1 MWLNR
6 LWVRITLA
14 FVVMI
19 LLSAAA
25 IGIAAR
31 NINNDSVRDRLVYQQ
46 LDRPGGLLDRL
57 ARYNQRNPDWEG
69 IDTFMSGAQS
79 AGGASRSG
87 LYFVLTD
94 ADNQTLHDSRP
105 DDLENETWRT
115 ESQNIPIN
123 NLDTDEVV
131 GYLSIYPRNRSQDSN
146 APPPRRSN
154 IDDPLSAL
162 SSALWI
168 ALLVLVPLGIL
179 ASILISRTLTS
190 PLNQLVD
197 AARDV
202 GSGNLNRRVEL
213 SGTVEIREVANAF
226 NEMTTGLEESEQL
239 RRNLVA
245 DIADELR
252 TPLTVVQGNLR
263 AILDDVYPLNKEEIA
278 RLYDQTRILAQ
289 LVQDLR
295 DVAQAE
301 AGQLELNLVAT
312 NVGQLVETT
321 VATFGSI
328 AEEESV
334 ALHIDTQKDLPA
346 VQLDSTRI
354 AQVLHNL
361 LSNAMRYTP
370 SGGSVSVSVSPV
382 GVTSASGS
390 SVGGTS
396 IVEFVEIS
404 VSDSGTGIAPEH
416 LPRIFDR
423 FYRTERARDR
433 DSGGTGL
440 GLAIAQALVTAH
452 GGSIRAES
460 DGIGKGSTFTI
471 SLPVAR

>member
-19 LLSAAA
+19 LLAAAA
-25 IGIAAR
+25 IGLAAR
-31 NINNDSVRDRLVYQQ
+31 YINDDTVRDRIVYQQ
-46 LDRPGGLLDRL
+46 LDRPGGVIERL
-57 ARYNQRNPDWEG
+57 ARYHRRHPDWAD
-69 IDTFMSGAQS
+69 IDTFMSGVQS

-87 LYFVLTD
+87 LYFMLTD
-94 ADNQTLHDSRP
+94 ADNQLLHDSRP
-105 DDLENETWRT
+105 SDLLLEPQHNDPTEISIKSLENG
-115 ESQNIPIN
+115 
-123 NLDTDEVV
+123 DTI
-131 GYLSIYPRNRSQDSN
+131 GYLQVYSNRHGQASGGP
-146 APPPRRSN
+146 PPPRL
-154 IDDPLSAL
+154 DGDPLSNL
-162 SSALWI
+162 SSALWV
-168 ALLVLVPLGIL
+168 ALLVSVPLGIL
-179 ASILISRTLTS
+179 GSVWISRTLTS

-202 GSGNLNRRVEL
+202 GSGNLDRRVAL

-226 NEMTTGLEESEQL
+226 NEMTSGLEESEQL

-245 DIADELR
+245 DIAHELR

-301 AGQLELNLVAT
+301 AGQLELNLATT

-321 VATFGSI
+321 VATFNSL
-328 AEEESV
+328 AEEEGV
-334 ALHIDTQKDLPA
+334 ALHVATQDDLPA

-361 LSNAMRYTP
+361 LSNAVRHTP
-370 SGGSVSVSVSPV
+370 TGGSISVTVSPARKATEEKV
-382 GVTSASGS
+382 AESRFIA
-390 SVGGTS
+390 
-396 IVEFVEIS
+396 IAIS
-404 VSDSGTGIAPEH
+404 DTGAGIAVEH

-423 FYRTERARDR
+423 FYRIERARDR

-440 GLAIAQALVTAH
+440 GLAIAQALVAAH
-452 GGSIRAES
+452 GGSIHAES
-460 DGIGKGSTFTI
+460 KGVGTGTTFTI
-471 SLPVAR
+471 SLPVG